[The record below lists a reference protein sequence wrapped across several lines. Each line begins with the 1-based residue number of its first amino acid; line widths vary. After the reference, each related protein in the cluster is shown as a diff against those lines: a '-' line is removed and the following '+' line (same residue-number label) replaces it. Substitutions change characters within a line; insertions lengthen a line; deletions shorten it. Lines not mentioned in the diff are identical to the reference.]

1 MSFTW
6 KQALF
11 ALSLFCGVIT
21 VVVGSF
27 FLLTASGFWMRPRP
41 SPEEARRCLM
51 EWGRLAPFPPSA
63 GTVQPMAGGNAVARS
78 FRAGFRAPAAEIERW
93 LQASPGIRE
102 ATVEVKAG
110 RRHYEIRPGGG
121 AAGAE
126 VDVDDARHEVS
137 VYVYWS

>member
-11 ALSLFCGVIT
+11 ALSLFCGVIA

-27 FLLTASGFWMRPRP
+27 FLLTASGFWMKPRP
-41 SPEEARRCLM
+41 SPEEARRCLL
-51 EWGRLAPFPPSA
+51 EWGRLAPFPASA
-63 GTVQPMAGGNAVARS
+63 GTVPTTTGGNAFTRS
-78 FRAGFRAPAAEIERW
+78 FRASFRAPAADIERW
-93 LQASPGIRE
+93 LQASPGTRE
-102 ATVEVKAG
+102 ATEGIKAG
-110 RRHYEIRPGGG
+110 RRHYEIRPGGS
-121 AAGAE
+121 AASAE